1 MKVWS
6 NNLPLNDSRLSPIYG
21 ELFGLPPIYIF
32 GGGREIYLPDMKRLA
47 YMLEDMRQPV
57 QLYTFKMVNAF
68 ALLPIRESH
77 KVVKEIV
84 NTIHDKR

>member
-32 GGGREIYLPDMKRLA
+32 GGGRDLFTRYEKDSLYVRRYASTSTIVYL
-47 YMLEDMRQPV
+47 
-57 QLYTFKMVNAF
+57 
-68 ALLPIRESH
+68 
-77 KVVKEIV
+77 
-84 NTIHDKR
+84 

>member
-1 MKVWS
+1 MKKLV
-6 NNLPLNDSRLSPIYG
+6 
-21 ELFGLPPIYIF
+21 
-32 GGGREIYLPDMKRLA
+32 

-57 QLYTFKMVNAF
+57 QLYTFKKMVNAF